1 MNTLWPYLLID
12 YVLVLAAIL
21 LTRRKLSLWHP
32 FTCYLFFHIYTC
44 TARGTLLYFGAR
56 QVHEGL
62 KNREVTSP
70 DEIIRAIQYL
80 DMTLIAFL
88 VGVLL
93 AHQKFSVSK
102 STAVTSTVLSKRS
115 FNWILYTCM
124 PIGLLAFASQ
134 RLGLITTF
142 QGHLAMIA
150 FWPIACLCMGVFFFG
165 FRLVLLLPIAAYL
178 SIVALQGYHRFMTI
192 FPLLFLYSIFLQRSN
207 RKWPGLAGIMACII
221 GFLIFP
227 ELKYVGREFQRA
239 GFYAAVERATEGFK
253 LKRDQERI
261 EDLLDQLGG
270 ALTLI
275 DKDKKIYFGETY
287 LYVFAMPIPRAWW
300 DEKPAINQHV
310 VNFSTTRR
318 PYSQEGRVI
327 SLCGESYA
335 NFRLPGVILVPLM
348 LGYALTLW
356 CLYANSGPFRT
367 LRRYSYLVIMVTFI
381 QVYRDGISS
390 FAMFG
395 LFQNVPML
403 LLVGFYLLR
412 PTQSSTDYRLVPRP
426 AIVQQPN
433 PRLMTPSQKH

>member
-1 MNTLWPYLLID
+1 VNTLWPYLLID

-44 TARGTLLYFGAR
+44 TVRGTLLYFGAR

-80 DMTLIAFL
+80 DITLIAFL
-88 VGVLL
+88 VGVLW
-93 AHQKFSVSK
+93 AHRKFSVS
-102 STAVTSTVLSKRS
+102 SRTAVTSTVLSKSS

-124 PIGLLAFASQ
+124 PFGLLAFASQ
-134 RLGLITTF
+134 RLGLITEF
-142 QGHLAMIA
+142 QGHLAMVA

-165 FRLVLLLPIAAYL
+165 FRLVLLLPIVAYL

-207 RKWPGLAGIMACII
+207 RKWPGLAGIAACIV

-227 ELKYVGREFQRA
+227 ELKYVGREFQRD
-239 GFYAAVERATEGFK
+239 GFYAAVERAAEGFK

-287 LYVFAMPIPRAWW
+287 LYIFAMPIPRVWW
-300 DEKPAINQHV
+300 EEKPAINQHV
-310 VNFSTTRR
+310 ANFSTPKR

-335 NFRLPGVILVPLM
+335 NFRIPGVVLVPM
-348 LGYALTLW
+348 ILGYALTIW
-356 CLYANSGPFRT
+356 CLHANFGPFRT
-367 LRRYSYLVIMVTFI
+367 LRRYCYLVIMVTFI
-381 QVYRDGISS
+381 QVYRDGLSS

-403 LLVGFYLLR
+403 VLVGFYLLS
-412 PTQSSTDYRLVPRP
+412 PTLTSTDYRPVSRP
-426 AIVQQPN
+426 AIAPQPN
-433 PRLMTPSQKH
+433 PRLLTPPQKQ